1 MVTANQKSTIDT
13 NTNKKKQSKQ
23 NAKNSHQTVREGNKR
38 RREEK
43 RLKKINP
50 KQ

>member
-23 NAKNSHQTVREGNKR
+23 NAKDSRQTVREGNK